1 MYDES
6 CTHGSVEGRNREVY
20 LVRQANDQIGIIIV
34 TLGMDCYRAWLS
46 WSEGHV
52 MRYNISIRLPLCFAY
67 TFAHRGTHGQT
78 DVPDI
83 GLRSERGIMVS
94 VINIDLI

>member
-1 MYDES
+1 MR
-6 CTHGSVEGRNREVY
+6 HN
-20 LVRQANDQIGIIIV
+20 I
-34 TLGMDCYRAWLS
+34 DCHYVFA
-46 WSEGHV
+46 HT
-52 MRYNISIRLPLCFAY
+52 FAY
-67 TFAHRGTHGQT
+67 RGTHGQT